1 MESKDRLARVLER
14 SMSSLNSPLERLVF
28 LASIRD
34 VYTGHYLHEG
44 WAQVADVQE
53 VHDAAHH
60 MHRAVFSG
68 VIELSLKHLVEELR
82 VHFRTLGGS
91 EQEMAGTWLQAE
103 PFREMMPAGC
113 TIMEREFFVS
123 QMKLALA
130 VIVNSPTSDAPPDSD
145 ASPRQLSVPQ
155 SPPRRDT

>member
-1 MESKDRLARVLER
+1 
-14 SMSSLNSPLERLVF
+14 MSSLSSPFERLVF

-44 WAQVADVQE
+44 WAQIADAQD
-53 VHDAAHH
+53 VHDAAHD
-60 MHRAVFSG
+60 MHRAVFRG
-68 VIELSLKHLVEELR
+68 VIDLPLKQLVEELR

-91 EQEMAGTWLQAE
+91 GQEMAAAWLQAE
-103 PFREMMPAGC
+103 PFREMMPAGS

-130 VIVNSPTSDAPPDSD
+130 VVVHPLTSDAPPDSD
-145 ASPRQLSVPQ
+145 ASPRRLSAPQ
-155 SPPRRDT
+155 PLPRRDT